1 MLQAPR
7 PEVIVQRTRHLA
19 LFAVVAAL
27 ACATA
32 TSPVITDSLRVAP
45 DEHLYYEVRG
55 AGEPVVLI
63 HGGFGDRRM
72 WDDQFDVL
80 AREFRVVRYDHRG
93 FGRSTPPDTTY
104 SPARD
109 LELLLDHLDI
119 DSAHVVGNSLGGS
132 LAIAF
137 ALLHP
142 ERVRSLTVVA
152 AGADGYEYPQAEIDS
167 IMAVVEA
174 MQAGRSEEALQRWL
188 ANPMLAVANTMP
200 GVRERVQ
207 RMVRDN
213 ARIWTMAAWPEER
226 VDPPASR
233 RLGELDVPTL
243 IVVGD
248 RDAASVRLFADS
260 TAQAIRGAER
270 VVMEGTDHLPQME
283 RPEEFNRVLIDFLRR
298 AR

>member
-1 MLQAPR
+1 MNP
-7 PEVIVQRTRHLA
+7 TRA
-19 LFAVVAAL
+19 AARITPAAAVAAVL
-27 ACATA
+27 ACAA
-32 TSPVITDSLRVAP
+32 GAGAGPVTSDTLRVAP
-45 DEHLYYEVRG
+45 DAGLYYEVQG

-80 AREFRVVRYDHRG
+80 AKEFRVVRYDHRG

-109 LELLLDHLDI
+109 LEMLLDHLDM

-132 LAIAF
+132 FAIAF

-152 AGADGYEYPQAEIDS
+152 ASADGYKYPQADIDS
-167 IMAVVEA
+167 IMAVIET
-174 MQAGRSEEALQRWL
+174 MQAGRAEEALQRWL

-200 GVRERVQ
+200 AVRERVH

-213 ARIWTMAAWPEER
+213 ARIWTMSAWPEER
-226 VDPPASR
+226 FDPPASR

-243 IVVGD
+243 ILIGD

-260 TAQAIRGAER
+260 TAQGIPGAGR
-270 VVMEGTDHLPQME
+270 HVMEGTDHLPQME
-283 RPEEFNRVLIDFLRR
+283 KPAEFNRVLLTFLRSH
-298 AR
+298 